1 MTKLRKVIIRNR
13 KRSSACH
20 WLEIWYSVESAA
32 HVDIWT
38 RTSDRHLSYNTEH
51 GPNTEQ
57 QILRL
62 LNDPTIATYNYYNF
76 KNTLHITLRQS

>member
-1 MTKLRKVIIRNR
+1 MTKLRKFIIRNR
-13 KRSSACH
+13 KRSSACY

-32 HVDIWT
+32 HSDIWT
-38 RTSDRHLSYNTEH
+38 PTSDRQSSYNTEH

-62 LNDPTIATYNYYNF
+62 PNDPTNAPYNNHSF
-76 KNTLHITLRQS
+76 

>member
-1 MTKLRKVIIRNR
+1 MPKLRKFIIRNR

-20 WLEIWYSVESAA
+20 WLEAWYSMQSAA

-38 RTSDRHLSYNTEH
+38 RTYDRHLSFITEH
-51 GPNTEQ
+51 RPNTEQ

-62 LNDPTIATYNYYNF
+62 RNDPTIAPYTY
-76 KNTLHITLRQS
+76 